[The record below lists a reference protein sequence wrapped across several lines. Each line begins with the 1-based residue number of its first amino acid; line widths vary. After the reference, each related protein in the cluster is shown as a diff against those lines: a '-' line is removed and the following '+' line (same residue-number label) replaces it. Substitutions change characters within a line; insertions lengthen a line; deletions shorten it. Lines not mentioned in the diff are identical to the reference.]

1 MSEVQLL
8 IWRGCYVM
16 KKTIG
21 VIAHVDAGKTTFS
34 ECLLY
39 HTNTIREIGRV
50 DHQSTYL
57 DNHNIEQER
66 GITIFSE
73 QAVMNYKGDT
83 YYLIDTPGHV
93 DFSPEMERA
102 IMVMDYAVIIVSA
115 VEGVQGHTETVWNL
129 LNKHQVPVFF
139 FINKID
145 RVGADV
151 EGILEEIRTN
161 LTEDVCFINTSSGE
175 DLLEKDNYL
184 SEEIIEFTAERND
197 KLLELYLEG
206 EYSSKV
212 WLENI
217 KEMIK
222 KNNLHIV
229 ASGSALHDKGVVE
242 FFDILHSLTVTDYEE
257 QRDLYDKSQNNFNIE
272 KQRNLDS
279 SKDRDNLNENNQFKG
294 RIYKIVQDKDGKRIS
309 FMKILGGRLKVRDEL
324 SYKNGEDEISEKVT
338 RLRIYNGE
346 KYETVDS
353 AGPGQLVGVMGL
365 SCTRV
370 GQGFGSVRKAPAYN
384 MIPTLRS
391 KVIYDSSS
399 NVKEVLKAFNILNEE
414 DPSLQVRWEEEL
426 QEIQIHVMG
435 PIQLEI
441 LKEIISDRF
450 DLDIEFGEPGII
462 YKETIDNEVVGYGH
476 FEPLGH
482 YAEVHL
488 KIEAGE
494 RNSGIIFENLC
505 HVDDLNRGN
514 QNLVKQHIFEKE
526 HKGLLTGS
534 HLTDLKISLLTGRA
548 HNKHTSGGDFREATY
563 RALRQG
569 LEKADKVLLEPF
581 YEFKIKVDLDDM
593 GKVLS
598 DIEKASGSFD
608 PPETTGRKVIVRGRA
623 PVVNFMNYPTELAAY
638 TGGKGMINLVFGGY
652 DICHNPDEI
661 IKKFN
666 YDKDADPEYSSSSI
680 FCAKGKGYVVDWYEA
695 EEKMHC

>member
-1 MSEVQLL
+1 
-8 IWRGCYVM
+8 M

-514 QNLVKQHIFEKE
+514 QNLV
-526 HKGLLTGS
+526 
-534 HLTDLKISLLTGRA
+534 
-548 HNKHTSGGDFREATY
+548 
-563 RALRQG
+563 
-569 LEKADKVLLEPF
+569 
-581 YEFKIKVDLDDM
+581 
-593 GKVLS
+593 
-598 DIEKASGSFD
+598 
-608 PPETTGRKVIVRGRA
+608 
-623 PVVNFMNYPTELAAY
+623 
-638 TGGKGMINLVFGGY
+638 
-652 DICHNPDEI
+652 
-661 IKKFN
+661 
-666 YDKDADPEYSSSSI
+666 
-680 FCAKGKGYVVDWYEA
+680 
-695 EEKMHC
+695 